1 MAQEL
6 GCVGPGRRAQPLS
19 AGERLRSPPLQS
31 AAAACTASRSL
42 ARSGAS
48 WRHGLLP
55 TSHSNHQENQFPQAI
70 GAMQRMQETRCNKA
84 MTAVPPTMW
93 MVCRMESTI
102 LYVVELSSPVDISSM
117 KRARPGVTIISAAAP
132 ISGSGGGQFLDILQ
146 RN

>member
-55 TSHSNHQENQFPQAI
+55 TKS
-70 GAMQRMQETRCNKA
+70 
-84 MTAVPPTMW
+84 
-93 MVCRMESTI
+93 
-102 LYVVELSSPVDISSM
+102 
-117 KRARPGVTIISAAAP
+117 ISAGNRSHAENARD
-132 ISGSGGGQFLDILQ
+132 S
-146 RN
+146 